1 MVKTKTNKSG
11 SGGEVGEKTETLP
24 VAGIPEPDGNPSINW
39 WIALGRT
46 ALCVSIVL
54 SLLLHFLHAISR
66 PPDFDEHIHLHYLW
80 MTAQGLLPD
89 RDFLSPYPSAPFL
102 VFAPLF
108 SHLPERPMVFLVLRF
123 MSLVPLAFC
132 MGAVAFTALSLK
144 RDPWLALGLVMLFNC
159 SGEIPAGMEVRF
171 DIVAWSAALGAFAL
185 LIAAPGRLGAGLA
198 AALAVFSLFI
208 SPKHLVFLGGFALG
222 YGVDLLLRDRRELAR
237 QAVAALVGAGLV
249 LAWLT
254 YLHPSTIPDSIRL
267 SLMNYRSQQGA
278 VFPESLLVS
287 LLFLGLRDPVVT
299 SVLWVAPVLF
309 LRYAVHYPM
318 RIRLL
323 YGGALAG
330 GLVTILM
337 MPCGW
342 SQYMSLAL
350 VLFWLFIPWMTPPL
364 HRRWLSL
371 VLSFALAAGSLVYAV
386 RDVPAWSAQRLME
399 QIRIQNELARLCP
412 PGEYD
417 QAAPISHAWFRL
429 TPGYVFID
437 DSPSFRALLPPGR
450 AHYFTVDYMYR
461 RLVET
466 RPATLSSMGLSSAPP
481 EYLTA
486 TVKYLE
492 QYGTNYVLMEMPCL
506 HHPGLD
512 TGKLLFYC
520 RKDRVPHAL
529 IAQPHTER

>member
-1 MVKTKTNKSG
+1 MVKIKTNKYG
-11 SGGEVGEKTETLP
+11 QCVENGVKCEAIP
-24 VAGIPEPDGNPSINW
+24 VAGIPEPDLTASINW
-39 WIALGRT
+39 WNALGRT

-123 MSLVPLAFC
+123 LSLVPLALC
-132 MGAVAFTALSLK
+132 MGAVAFTALNLK
-144 RDPWLALGLVMLFNC
+144 RDPWLALGLVMLFNG

-198 AALAVFSLFI
+198 AALAVFSLFV
-208 SPKHLVFLGGFALG
+208 SPKHLVFLGGFSLG
-222 YGVDLLLRDRRELAR
+222 YGVDLMLRDRRALAR
-237 QAVAALVGAGLV
+237 QAVAALVGAGFV

-254 YLHPSTIPDSIRL
+254 YLQPSTIPDSIRL
-267 SLMNYRSQQGA
+267 SLMNLRSQQGA

-309 LRYAVHYPM
+309 LRYAAHYPL
-318 RIRLL
+318 RIRFL
-323 YGGALAG
+323 YGGALVG

-342 SQYMSLAL
+342 SQYISLAL
-350 VLFWLFIPWMTPPL
+350 VLFWLFIPWMTPSL
-364 HRRWLSL
+364 HSRWLSHA
-371 VLSFALAAGSLVYAV
+371 LSFALAAGSLFYAV
-386 RDVPAWSAQRLME
+386 RDVPSWSAQRLME
-399 QIRIQNELARLCP
+399 QIRMQNELARLCP

-417 QAAPISHAWFRL
+417 LAAPISHTWFRL

-437 DSPSFRALLPPGR
+437 EKPSFRAFLPPGR
-450 AHYFTVDYMYR
+450 EHYFTTDYLYQ

-466 RPATLSSMGLSSAPP
+466 KPAILSISGMSSAPP

-492 QYGTNYVLMEMPCL
+492 DYGTNYVVMEMPCL
-506 HHPGLD
+506 FQPGFD

-520 RKDRVPHAL
+520 RRDRVSKAL
-529 IAQPHTER
+529 ISQPYTE